1 MRSWIHTYGVIHDT
15 GNERDIVI
23 KSMQL
28 KLMIVYIL
36 NTVEI
41 VSSDRRRFK

>member
-1 MRSWIHTYGVIHDT
+1 
-15 GNERDIVI
+15 
-23 KSMQL
+23 MQL

-41 VSSDRRRFK
+41 SSSDRRRFK